1 MFTTH
6 RRVEFGET
14 DLAGILHFSNF
25 FRYMEVAETDFLHA
39 KKLSVHW
46 TEGVIRYGFP
56 RVSAQCD
63 YAKPAFFEDVLA
75 IDVTL
80 EKIGT
85 KSLNYRFD
93 FRRGAEAIATGRIA
107 AVFCRSN
114 GPGHIESI
122 PIPDSLRIQLE
133 G

>member
-25 FRYMEVAETDFLHA
+25 FRFMEAAETDFLHS

-46 TEGVIRYGFP
+46 TEGSIRYGFP
-56 RVSAQCD
+56 RVSASCD
-63 YAKPAFFEDVLA
+63 FAKPAFFEDVLA

-93 FRRGAEAIATGRIA
+93 FKRGEASIASGRIA
-107 AVFCRSN
+107 AVFCRSM

-122 PIPDSLRIQLE
+122 PITEMLRQQLE